1 MQNVDS
7 KACLQT
13 FWTYANL
20 KLLADVTWSQMQTAD
35 ADKMRTQTFGIC
47 TPLVNIHHAKMVR
60 GSRILWWR
68 HKGEQQRVSQCGHV
82 YQLASV
88 TVLKLLVWRCQSLG
102 VILDQWLTSNE
113 HVTPVAKSCNYHA
126 PVIRHVQHLL
136 TESIT
141 QMLASSLINSRLFLL
156 QLAAV
161 WRSRGRRA
169 QNTAACALL
178 STNGRADAS
187 PDFDNSTGFQCTNA
201 SSTRQWCWRVEWR
214 WLVCHRH
221 TSNISRQWSH
231 NIYYT
236 HACHQNYI
244 PLKWRLLERWQI
256 RQDTIVD
263 GYRY

>member
-141 QMLASSLINSRLFLL
+141 QMLASSLINSRLFFTATRCCMALKRPKSTKHCSL
-156 QLAAV
+156 CTPEHQRSSRRQSRLRQLHWLPV
-161 WRSRGRRA
+161 HQRIFYKTVVLTCRVKM
-169 QNTAACALL
+169 
-178 STNGRADAS
+178 
-187 PDFDNSTGFQCTNA
+187 TG
-201 SSTRQWCWRVEWR
+201 V
-214 WLVCHRH
+214 
-221 TSNISRQWSH
+221 
-231 NIYYT
+231 
-236 HACHQNYI
+236 
-244 PLKWRLLERWQI
+244 P
-256 RQDTIVD
+256 
-263 GYRY
+263 